1 MTISELVTDGD
12 SKNCMKTSFPAIR
25 TWCWLFYGNIKSPE
39 LLKPRPLA
47 VPHYGVKW
55 AALSYL
61 LPVSLGL
68 MSGEAPTAWLLD
80 QALLLLFPRPG
91 QGLFLPSSPSSVS
104 TLSLHT
110 ACEFAVIFWTI
121 WVSWK
126 PYFHHPFHWSCGKMP
141 FCLTTLRRLQRTSIK
156 NCQMSYLSQGEESS

>member
-1 MTISELVTDGD
+1 MLTI
-12 SKNCMKTSFPAIR
+12 
-25 TWCWLFYGNIKSPE
+25 YGNIKSPE

-55 AALSYL
+55 AELSYL

-91 QGLFLPSSPSSVS
+91 QGLLLPSPPSSVS

-141 FCLTTLRRLQRTSIK
+141 SCLTTLGGFKGPPLKTVKCPTYPRVRSLPSG
-156 NCQMSYLSQGEESS
+156 NSSAALPPALWCSPQNSSG